1 MSNNRNYHVD
11 TSGPIAVYMQIENQ
25 IQFFVASGQLK
36 KGETLP
42 SVRDMSS
49 MLSVN
54 PNTVTKAYR
63 DLELMGVVQTR
74 RGVGVTITDH
84 AQKATKRTTLNMVRL
99 HLKDAVAECNSSGVA
114 REEIEKIVA
123 ATLKDGRKPYTS
135 GNNN

>member
-1 MSNNRNYHVD
+1 MANNLSYHVD
-11 TSGPIAVYMQIENQ
+11 TNGPIAVYMQIENQ

-74 RGVGVTITDH
+74 RGVGVMITET
-84 AQKATKRTTLNMVRL
+84 AQNATRRSTLNMVRL
-99 HLKDAVAECNSSGVA
+99 HLKDAVAECNASGIS
-114 REEIEKIVA
+114 RDEIEKIVS
-123 ATLKDGRKPYTS
+123 ATLKDERKPYS
-135 GNNN
+135 LGNHN

>member
-1 MSNNRNYHVD
+1 MANKLNYHVD
-11 TSGPIAVYMQIENQ
+11 TTGPIAVYMQIENQ
-25 IQFFVASGQLK
+25 IQFFVASGELK

-74 RGVGVTITDH
+74 RGVGVTITES
-84 AQKATKRTTLNMVRL
+84 AQKATKRSTLNMVRS
-99 HLKDAVAECNSSGVA
+99 HLKDAVSECNASGVSQ
-114 REEIEKIVA
+114 EDIEKIVS
-123 ATLKDGRKPYTS
+123 ATIKDGRKPYTS
-135 GNNN
+135 GNHN